1 MMLNYQCAHIIPYA
15 KSQGLSIWTMRD
27 LLTKLE
33 DMGID
38 TYRFNDFKK
47 VVDYIK
53 DNEPRTCQRMIR
65 AGARKGSIC
74 GRRIYRCGK
83 CPYHNRVD

>member
-1 MMLNYQCAHIIPYA
+1 
-15 KSQGLSIWTMRD
+15 MRD

-53 DNEPRTCQRMIR
+53 DNEPRTCQCMIR
-65 AGARKGSIC
+65 AGARKVQFAGAVFTVVVNV
-74 GRRIYRCGK
+74 RIIIALTR
-83 CPYHNRVD
+83 HEV